1 MIQKDPNAKE
11 GMRVMVK
18 SMIDDPNPVPA
29 GTQGTIFL
37 IDATGTLHVRWDD
50 GRKLGLIPGIDAYIL
65 EPEEFSDLMDNAF
78 GTIDEVD
85 SGKNAIKNSINQTPS
100 NIKKSMPS
108 VPNLSKTNVAKNF
121 KAANIKDVKVESNEI
136 KGGKADKLSI
146 KDLVKKHKVSVEDIK
161 KEIKIGVKIEK
172 EHVGDDVN
180 KAKEIAMD
188 HISEFPDYYSNKR
201 YGVLASEKGLK
212 KSKKKKKEKK
222 TDYMTSTAGGV
233 STGAYTG
240 NAWGS
245 GPLTNNKEVAKPGQ
259 LKEMTYTPDDD
270 ISDTSVE
277 AWADKN
283 RDGWKW
289 NDTPIWDG
297 GEIIDP
303 LAKIKTSWDD
313 ENLDISKD
321 WDKVQKKKN
330 LKKEDVLKMV
340 GMKLME
346 SEHKIVNDKD
356 LDSIKDNFKP
366 PIIDDEDN
374 FEWAHDIIDNA
385 DEIMIGDMVKCVSGY
400 GSYMGADDYGG
411 AGYKPGKKFIVNK
424 ILKVGH
430 QTLGPNVR
438 VMWPESSPY
447 GVYEFALK
455 KLTPNEVEEEQ
466 IDETTTF
473 GSVWGP
479 NGPPVGP
486 AFAAKQGQ
494 WRAGK
499 NPIWKGGKIVQK
511 VENSGILNP
520 ITENKIEIGDKVKIK
535 KEYGGGS
542 GKVVEINKSY
552 VVVKTSK
559 GNKSYHMSDLIT
571 EANKVKYNPGGKI
584 VQIKKKCTKYPYCS
598 QGAVDDPL
606 KLSDKVSQPGTYV
619 ETELSDD
626 TIKNIHEVS
635 KQTGKPF
642 IEIYNLVKE
651 NIR

>member
-1 MIQKDPNAKE
+1 MVQKDPNAKE
-11 GMRVMVK
+11 GMRVRVLSMV
-18 SMIDDPNPVPA
+18 DDPNPVLA
-29 GTQGTIFL
+29 GTEGTIVL
-37 IDATGTLHVRWDD
+37 IDDMGTLHVKWDD
-50 GRKLGLIPGIDAYIL
+50 GRRLGLIPGIDRYVL
-65 EPEEFSDLMDNAF
+65 EPEEFSNLMDDAF
-78 GTIDEVD
+78 STIDEAD
-85 SGKNAIKNSINQTPS
+85 SGKNAINTSINQTPS

-108 VPNLSKTNVAKNF
+108 MPSLSKSNVTKNF
-121 KAANIKDVKVESNEI
+121 KTANIKDVKVESNEI

-146 KDLVKKHKVSVEDIK
+146 KDLAKKHKVSIEDIK

-172 EHVGDDVN
+172 EHVGNDVN

-188 HISEFPDYYSNKR
+188 HISEFSDYYSNKR

-212 KSKKKKKEKK
+212 KDKKKSKNKENK

-245 GPLTNNKEVAKPGQ
+245 GPLTKSKEVAKPGP

-270 ISDTSVE
+270 ISDTSAE

-283 RDGWKW
+283 KDGWKW
-289 NDTPIWDG
+289 NDTPLWEE

-313 ENLDISKD
+313 DNLDISKD

-340 GMKLME
+340 GMRLIE
-346 SEHKIVNDKD
+346 SKYKIVNDKS

-366 PIIDDEDN
+366 PRTED
-374 FEWAHDIIDNA
+374 
-385 DEIMIGDMVKCVSGY
+385 
-400 GSYMGADDYGG
+400 
-411 AGYKPGKKFIVNK
+411 
-424 ILKVGH
+424 
-430 QTLGPNVR
+430 
-438 VMWPESSPY
+438 
-447 GVYEFALK
+447 
-455 KLTPNEVEEEQ
+455 EEEP
-466 IDETTTF
+466 IEETTTF

-511 VENSGILNP
+511 VNNSGVLNP
-520 ITENKIEIGDKVKIK
+520 ITENKIEVGDMVKIK
-535 KEYGGGS
+535 KEYGGGT
-542 GKVVEINKSY
+542 GEVVDIKKSF
-552 VVVKTSK
+552 VVVKTK
-559 GNKSYHMSDLIT
+559 DGNKSYHMSDLIT
-571 EANKVKYNPGGKI
+571 EANKVKYNPDGQI

-598 QGAVDDPL
+598 QGAIDNPL
-606 KLSDKVSQPGTYV
+606 KLSNKVSQPGTYV
-619 ETELSDD
+619 ETELSDE
-626 TIKNIHEVS
+626 TIKNIHEIS
-635 KQTGKPF
+635 KQIGRPF
-642 IEIYNLVKE
+642 IEVYNLVKE
-651 NIR
+651 KLGDY

>member
-1 MIQKDPNAKE
+1 MVQKDPNAKE
-11 GMRVMVK
+11 GMRVRVLSMV
-18 SMIDDPNPVPA
+18 DDPNPVLA
-29 GTQGTIFL
+29 GTEGTIVL
-37 IDATGTLHVRWDD
+37 IDDMGTLHVKWDD
-50 GRKLGLIPGIDAYIL
+50 GRRLGLIPGIDRYVL
-65 EPEEFSDLMDNAF
+65 EPEEFSNLMDDAF
-78 GTIDEVD
+78 STIDEAD
-85 SGKNAIKNSINQTPS
+85 SGKNAINTSINQTPS

-108 VPNLSKTNVAKNF
+108 MPSLSKSNVTKNF
-121 KAANIKDVKVESNEI
+121 KTANIKDVKVESNEI

-146 KDLVKKHKVSVEDIK
+146 KDLAKKHKVSIEDIK

-172 EHVGDDVN
+172 EHVGNDVN

-188 HISEFPDYYSNKR
+188 HISEFSDYYSNKR

-212 KSKKKKKEKK
+212 KDKKKSKNKENK

-245 GPLTNNKEVAKPGQ
+245 GPLTKSKSVAKPGP

-270 ISDTSVE
+270 ISDTSAE

-283 RDGWKW
+283 KDGWKW
-289 NDTPIWDG
+289 NDTPLWEE

-313 ENLDISKD
+313 DNLDISKD

-340 GMKLME
+340 GMRLIE
-346 SEHKIVNDKD
+346 SKYKIVNDKS

-366 PIIDDEDN
+366 PRTED
-374 FEWAHDIIDNA
+374 
-385 DEIMIGDMVKCVSGY
+385 
-400 GSYMGADDYGG
+400 
-411 AGYKPGKKFIVNK
+411 
-424 ILKVGH
+424 
-430 QTLGPNVR
+430 
-438 VMWPESSPY
+438 
-447 GVYEFALK
+447 
-455 KLTPNEVEEEQ
+455 EEEP
-466 IDETTTF
+466 IEETTTF

-511 VENSGILNP
+511 VNNSGVLNP
-520 ITENKIEIGDKVKIK
+520 ITENKIEVGDMVKIK
-535 KEYGGGS
+535 KEYGGGT
-542 GKVVEINKSY
+542 GEVVDIKKSF
-552 VVVKTSK
+552 VVVKTK
-559 GNKSYHMSDLIT
+559 DGNKSYHMSDLIT
-571 EANKVKYNPGGKI
+571 EANKVKYNPDGQI

-598 QGAVDDPL
+598 QGAIDKPL
-606 KLSDKVSQPGTYV
+606 KISSSVSQPGTYV
-619 ETELSDD
+619 ETELSNE
-626 TIKNIHEVS
+626 TIKNIHEIS
-635 KQTGKPF
+635 KQIGRPF
-642 IEIYNLVKE
+642 IEVYNLVKE
-651 NIR
+651 KLGDY